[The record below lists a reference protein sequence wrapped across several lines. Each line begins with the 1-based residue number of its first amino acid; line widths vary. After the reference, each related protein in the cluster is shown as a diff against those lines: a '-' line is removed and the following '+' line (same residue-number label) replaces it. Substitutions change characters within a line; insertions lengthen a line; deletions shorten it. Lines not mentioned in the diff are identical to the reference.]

1 MGAAMLS
8 VLLASGVANGL
19 LYGLIALGVVVLSKA
34 ANTFNFSQ
42 GDVMALGAFVSY
54 TVVVTIGGEPVAAV
68 PAVTLA
74 ALFVGLLSY
83 LLLRSLMKSEH
94 AVALLIATIGL
105 SFLIKGT
112 IRLVWG
118 GRGDYLAVPPLLTG
132 PPLILFNGAII
143 VPLQYV
149 AMMGGAILIILLFAI
164 FFRFTRLGLFMR
176 SVADNPRAA
185 QIVGI
190 PTQLVLCCA
199 MVLSLIVSAIAGYLL
214 APATLIYPDMGFA
227 LFLKGFAAAIVGGMT
242 SLPGAIVGG
251 IILGVTEV
259 LVSGYV
265 SSQAQELSAFVL
277 IFISLIF
284 FPRGL
289 FGGRAS
295 RSV

>member
-1 MGAAMLS
+1 MLS
-8 VLLASGVANGL
+8 ILLASGVANGL
-19 LYGLIALGVVVLSKA
+19 LYGLVAIGVVVLSKA
-34 ANTFNFSQ
+34 ANAFNFSQ

-54 TVVVTIGGEPVAAV
+54 SAIAAIGNQPVAAV
-68 PAVTLA
+68 PIVTVA

-83 LLLRSLMKSEH
+83 LLLRPLMKAEH

-105 SFLIKGT
+105 SFVIKGFM
-112 IRLVWG
+112 RLVWG
-118 GRGDYLAVPPLLTG
+118 GNDYLSVPPLLNG
-132 PPLILFNGAII
+132 APIILFNGAVI
-143 VPLQYV
+143 VPLQDV
-149 AMMGGAILIILLFAI
+149 AMMVGALLIIALFAL

-199 MVLSLIVSAIAGYLL
+199 MVLSLVVSAIAGYLL
-214 APATLIYPDMGFA
+214 APSTLIFPDMGFA

-242 SLPGAIVGG
+242 SLPGAVVGG
-251 IILGVTEV
+251 ILLGVTEV
-259 LVSGYV
+259 LVSGYI

-277 IFISLIF
+277 IFLALIF

-289 FGGRAS
+289 FGGREA
-295 RSV
+295 RNV

>member
-34 ANTFNFSQ
+34 ANAFNFSQ

-242 SLPGAIVGG
+242 SLPGAVVGG

>member
-1 MGAAMLS
+1 MLS

-19 LYGLIALGVVVLSKA
+19 IYGLIALGVVVLSKA
-34 ANTFNFSQ
+34 ANAFNFSQ
-42 GDVMALGAFVSY
+42 GDVMALGGFASYSVIVSMGY
-54 TVVVTIGGEPVAAV
+54 GPVAAV
-68 PAVTLA
+68 PIVVIV
-74 ALFVGLLSY
+74 ALFMGLLSY
-83 LLLRSLMKSEH
+83 LLLRPLMKAEH

-105 SFLIKGT
+105 SFVIKGM

-118 GRGDYLAVPPLLTG
+118 GRGDYLAVPPLISG
-132 PPLILFNGAII
+132 PPLILFDGKII
-143 VPLQYV
+143 VPLQYLL
-149 AMMGGAILIILLFAI
+149 MMGGALLMIMLFTL

-190 PTQLVLCCA
+190 PTHLVLCCA
-199 MVLSLIVSAIAGYLL
+199 MVLSLIVSAVAGFLL

-227 LFLKGFAAAIVGGMT
+227 LFLKGFAAAIVGGVT
-242 SLPGAIVGG
+242 SLPGAVVGG
-251 IILGVTEV
+251 ILLGVTEL
-259 LVSGYV
+259 LVSGYI

-277 IFISLIF
+277 IFVALIF

-289 FGGRAS
+289 FGGRKS

>member
-1 MGAAMLS
+1 MLS
-8 VLLASGVANGL
+8 VLLASGVSNGL

-34 ANTFNFSQ
+34 ANAFNFSQ
-42 GDVMALGAFVSY
+42 GDVMALGGFVSY
-54 TVVVTIGGEPVAAV
+54 SVIVVIGDGPLVAVPVVVI
-68 PAVTLA
+68 A

-83 LLLRSLMKSEH
+83 LLLRPLMKTEH

-105 SFLIKGT
+105 SFLIKGL
-112 IRLVWG
+112 IRLIWG
-118 GRGDYLAVPPLLTG
+118 GRGDYLSVPPLVVG
-132 PPLILFNGAII
+132 PPLIWFNGAII
-143 VPLQYV
+143 VPLQYLV
-149 AMMGGAILIILLFAI
+149 MMAGALIIIILFTL

-185 QIVGI
+185 EIVGI
-190 PTQLVLCCA
+190 PTQLVLCSA
-199 MVLSLIVSAIAGYLL
+199 MVASLTVSAIAGFLL

-227 LFLKGFAAAIVGGMT
+227 LFLKGFAAAIVGGVT

-251 IILGVTEV
+251 ILLGVIEV

-277 IFISLIF
+277 IFIALIF

-289 FGGRAS
+289 FGGHKS
-295 RSV
+295 RGA

>member
-1 MGAAMLS
+1 MLS

-34 ANTFNFSQ
+34 ANAFNFSQ

-54 TVVVTIGGEPVAAV
+54 AVIVTVGGEPVAAV
-68 PAVTLA
+68 PVVTIA

-83 LLLRSLMKSEH
+83 LLLRPLMKSEH

-105 SFLIKGT
+105 SFLIKGM
-112 IRLVWG
+112 IRLIWG

-132 PPLILFNGAII
+132 PPLILFSGTII
-143 VPLQYV
+143 IPLQYV
-149 AMMGGAILIILLFAI
+149 AMMAGAILIILLFAL

-277 IFISLIF
+277 IFIALIF